1 MELDELAKY
10 EVTNLT
16 DDAAGRLCE
25 ERLAL
30 AYAIGLTLSP
40 ENSRVEKAEL
50 LLKGQQVDIKVDAH
64 TIWPDADENVVLA
77 IRLDTGSFKFSNG
90 VGLESD
96 SLDQSDFK
104 HRFYT
109 KEENTTLNTGD
120 DKRVHKQEVDFSLRM
135 VFKSRMRKEYE
146 IRLFPVSSLAV
157 ATTGVCIREGK
168 MFAWKTAW
176 MTGKSSLPPPLILP
190 GKPFRVL
197 PNAPPNEELLM
208 AMENV
213 FSPPRNG
220 AGNRA
225 EKPAESPGD
234 WPSLH

>member
-1 MELDELAKY
+1 MLN
-10 EVTNLT
+10 TG
-16 DDAAGRLCE
+16 DDKM
-25 ERLAL
+25 
-30 AYAIGLTLSP
+30 
-40 ENSRVEKAEL
+40 V
-50 LLKGQQVDIKVDAH
+50 H
-64 TIWPDADENVVLA
+64 T
-77 IRLDTGSFKFSNG
+77 
-90 VGLESD
+90 
-96 SLDQSDFK
+96 Q
-104 HRFYT
+104 
-109 KEENTTLNTGD
+109 EENTTLNTGD
-120 DKRVHKQEVDFSLRM
+120 DKMVHTLERDFSLRM

-157 ATTGVCIREGK
+157 TTTGVCIREGK

-225 EKPAESPGD
+225 EKPADNPGE
-234 WPSLH
+234 WQSLH

>member
-1 MELDELAKY
+1 M
-10 EVTNLT
+10 
-16 DDAAGRLCE
+16 
-25 ERLAL
+25 
-30 AYAIGLTLSP
+30 
-40 ENSRVEKAEL
+40 EKAEL
-50 LLKGQQVDIKVDAH
+50 LLKGQQVDIKVDAQ
-64 TIWPDADENVVLA
+64 TIWPEADENVVLS
-77 IRLDTGSFKFSNG
+77 IWLNTGSFKFSNG

-120 DKRVHKQEVDFSLRM
+120 DKRVHTQEVDFSLRI

-225 EKPAESPGD
+225 EKPADNPGE
-234 WPSLH
+234 WQSLH